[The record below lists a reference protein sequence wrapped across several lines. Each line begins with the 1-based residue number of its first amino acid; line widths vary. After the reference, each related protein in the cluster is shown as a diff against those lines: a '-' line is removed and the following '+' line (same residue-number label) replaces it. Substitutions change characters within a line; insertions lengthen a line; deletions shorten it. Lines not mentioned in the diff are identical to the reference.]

1 MPGGRMENL
10 KIFLLG
16 IIAAVGLLF
25 VSKAVSIG
33 SPGRYQAIPVVE
45 GGAGLFIVDTQ
56 TGITKIVWGKWRGGQ
71 LGKSFSEM
79 TSDPG
84 TK

>member
-1 MPGGRMENL
+1 MENL
-10 KIFLLG
+10 KMFLLG

-25 VSKAVSIG
+25 ASKAVSTGG
-33 SPGRYQAIPVVE
+33 SGRYQAIPVVD

-71 LGKSFSEM
+71 LGKYFSEM
-79 TSDPG
+79 TPEPS